1 MTVRKLVAVLVSGC
15 SKQNHP
21 PTKYIQIHPTWMSF
35 MMAPSVGKGRQ
46 SVQTW
51 HFRGTSQLLGKNLAG
66 GNAHSAYMNQS
77 KEKTQCAES
86 LQHSVAVAV
95 VTACLQSNNLS
106 GIVLQILEAIST
118 VWNWLAFR
126 ATEFVGLH
134 MVALLFI
141 AWLTSA

>member
-1 MTVRKLVAVLVSGC
+1 
-15 SKQNHP
+15 
-21 PTKYIQIHPTWMSF
+21 

-51 HFRGTSQLLGKNLAG
+51 HFRGTSQLLAQNLAG
-66 GNAHSAYMNQS
+66 GNANSA
-77 KEKTQCAES
+77 TQCAES